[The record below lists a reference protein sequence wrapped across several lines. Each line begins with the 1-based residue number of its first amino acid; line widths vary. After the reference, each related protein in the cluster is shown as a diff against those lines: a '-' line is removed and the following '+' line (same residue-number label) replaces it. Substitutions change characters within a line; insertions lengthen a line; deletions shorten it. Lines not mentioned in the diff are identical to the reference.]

1 MLEIIAERLRQP
13 EPMPRHLL
21 QTLSRL
27 GNNDRRCARYYS
39 SYGFSS
45 SASSYDVPPEAAD
58 ASGAGGGGGGGGAD
72 GEGEVAVVATK
83 RRPEWDKVYM
93 HPTRG
98 SIRVGFQS
106 VSACCSC
113 EALANAANIIDRAF
127 IPSSSVFERRMY
139 V

>member
-27 GNNDRRCARYYS
+27 GNNDRRCTRYYS

-45 SASSYDVPPEAAD
+45 NVSSYDMPLECAD
-58 ASGAGGGGGGGGAD
+58 GSGGAGGGSGVEGD
-72 GEGEVAVVATK
+72 GEVVVGE

-98 SIRVGFQS
+98 SIRVGFQT
-106 VSACCSC
+106 VSAACIS
-113 EALANAANIIDRAF
+113 ASAARAEEF
-127 IPSSSVFERRMY
+127 F
-139 V
+139 

>member
-27 GNNDRRCARYYS
+27 GHNDRRCARYYS

-45 SASSYDVPPEAAD
+45 SASSYDVPPEVAD
-58 ASGAGGGGGGGGAD
+58 ASGAGGGGGGAD
-72 GEGEVAVVATK
+72 GEGEVVVVATE

-113 EALANAANIIDRAF
+113 EALCTAASLPPLSLPLL
-127 IPSSSVFERRMY
+127 IPSSVR
-139 V
+139 

>member
-27 GNNDRRCARYYS
+27 GHNDRRCARYYS

-45 SASSYDVPPEAAD
+45 SASSYDVPPEVAD
-58 ASGAGGGGGGGGAD
+58 ASGAGGGGGGAD
-72 GEGEVAVVATK
+72 GEGEVVVVATE

-113 EALANAANIIDRAF
+113 EALCTAANGRPEVARNALTACAVDGAF
-127 IPSSSVFERRMY
+127 
-139 V
+139 